1 MSVGK
6 HPSLLHIF
14 MITQAPA
21 FFYPCLLSQ
30 AVFLSVCAEGCT
42 HAAPPCSS
50 MTRRSSH
57 RAALHLAAAGRRM
70 QEKTKPLLRAS
81 SRQGSRTRS
90 TPPCQLD
97 DAALV
102 PSCCAPSRCGW
113 SPYAGKA
120 TDSSTSKLVPES
132 MAFPAHGS
140 SGFHMIIQTIPPL
153 LSLTIFCIVSW
164 SFTWHSSPIM
174 EILLV
179 MPSLTSC
186 STVFPKMLVSQMP
199 SSSFRASEI

>member
-1 MSVGK
+1 
-6 HPSLLHIF
+6 
-14 MITQAPA
+14 
-21 FFYPCLLSQ
+21 
-30 AVFLSVCAEGCT
+30 
-42 HAAPPCSS
+42 
-50 MTRRSSH
+50 
-57 RAALHLAAAGRRM
+57 M
-70 QEKTKPLLRAS
+70 QEKPQTPPQASLFRGCHTRA
-81 SRQGSRTRS
+81 

-102 PSCCAPSRCGW
+102 PLCFASSRCGW

-153 LSLTIFCIVSW
+153 LSLTIFCMVSW

-179 MPSLTSC
+179 IPSLTSC
-186 STVFPKMLVSQMP
+186 STVFSENVGLPDAVLVVSGVRDIADQVLSLLLGP
-199 SSSFRASEI
+199 NDGRDLGNHYTYIYWRGSPL

>member
-1 MSVGK
+1 MVCYSLFLKFLFFKTVLRSVLTWKKRKEISTGE
-6 HPSLLHIF
+6 L
-14 MITQAPA
+14 APV
-21 FFYPCLLSQ
+21 Y
-30 AVFLSVCAEGCT
+30 
-42 HAAPPCSS
+42 
-50 MTRRSSH
+50 
-57 RAALHLAAAGRRM
+57 
-70 QEKTKPLLRAS
+70 
-81 SRQGSRTRS
+81 RTRF

-153 LSLTIFCIVSW
+153 LSLTIFCMVSW

-199 SSSFRASEI
+199 SSSFRASVM

>member
-57 RAALHLAAAGRRM
+57 RAAL
-70 QEKTKPLLRAS
+70 
-81 SRQGSRTRS
+81 
-90 TPPCQLD
+90 
-97 DAALV
+97 V

-113 SPYAGKA
+113 SPYARKDKTPSA
-120 TDSSTSKLVPES
+120 SKLASGVPS
-132 MAFPAHGS
+132 FLAHGS

-153 LSLTIFCIVSW
+153 LSLTIFCMVSW

>member
-1 MSVGK
+1 MVCYSLFLKFLFFKTVLRSVLTWKKRKEISTGE
-6 HPSLLHIF
+6 L
-14 MITQAPA
+14 APV
-21 FFYPCLLSQ
+21 Y
-30 AVFLSVCAEGCT
+30 
-42 HAAPPCSS
+42 
-50 MTRRSSH
+50 
-57 RAALHLAAAGRRM
+57 
-70 QEKTKPLLRAS
+70 
-81 SRQGSRTRS
+81 RTRF

-120 TDSSTSKLVPES
+120 TDSSTSKLAPEA

-140 SGFHMIIQTIPPL
+140 SECHMIIQTIPPL
-153 LSLTIFCIVSW
+153 LSLTIFCMVSW

-199 SSSFRASEI
+199 SSSFRASVM

>member
-1 MSVGK
+1 MVCYSLFLKFLFFKTVLRSVLTWKKRKEISTGE
-6 HPSLLHIF
+6 L
-14 MITQAPA
+14 APV
-21 FFYPCLLSQ
+21 Y
-30 AVFLSVCAEGCT
+30 
-42 HAAPPCSS
+42 
-50 MTRRSSH
+50 
-57 RAALHLAAAGRRM
+57 
-70 QEKTKPLLRAS
+70 
-81 SRQGSRTRS
+81 RTRF

-140 SGFHMIIQTIPPL
+140 SGFHMIIHTIPPL
-153 LSLTIFCIVSW
+153 LSLTIFCMVSW

-199 SSSFRASEI
+199 SSSFRASVM

>member
-1 MSVGK
+1 MPVGK

-42 HAAPPCSS
+42 HAAPPC
-50 MTRRSSH
+50 H
-57 RAALHLAAAGRRM
+57 
-70 QEKTKPLLRAS
+70 
-81 SRQGSRTRS
+81 
-90 TPPCQLD
+90 LD

-113 SPYAGKA
+113 SPYARKDKTPSA
-120 TDSSTSKLVPES
+120 SKLASGVPS
-132 MAFPAHGS
+132 FPAHGS

-153 LSLTIFCIVSW
+153 LSLTIFCMVSW

>member
-1 MSVGK
+1 MVCYSLFLKFLFFKTVLRSVLTWKKRKEISTGE
-6 HPSLLHIF
+6 L
-14 MITQAPA
+14 APV
-21 FFYPCLLSQ
+21 Y
-30 AVFLSVCAEGCT
+30 
-42 HAAPPCSS
+42 
-50 MTRRSSH
+50 
-57 RAALHLAAAGRRM
+57 
-70 QEKTKPLLRAS
+70 
-81 SRQGSRTRS
+81 RTRF

-113 SPYAGKA
+113 SPYARKDKTPSA
-120 TDSSTSKLVPES
+120 SKLASGVPS
-132 MAFPAHGS
+132 FLAHGS

-153 LSLTIFCIVSW
+153 LSLTIFCMVSW